1 MSDPLAKPV
10 VVCPQ
15 CGGENPL
22 STGEAILRCA
32 FCGVSLY
39 IDRSRVV
46 SHYLLPRLVDKG
58 QAQEALRRW
67 MAGNQTVKD
76 LDRLATIGEVEP
88 LLFPMWLFRSRGPQ
102 DNGGERSLVEPA
114 AATPIHA
121 LADLKIPAGKLIAFG
136 AGEPG
141 VAATVPTVPLD
152 TARTWLGGGGAGL
165 TEQALVHVP
174 LWRCG
179 YRYQDRDYLAYV
191 DGATGE
197 VVAAVF
203 PAKSEA
209 PYMAVAA
216 IGLVLFLV
224 EGLAVSNVFFK
235 LVLYAVTAAPLLAA
249 AYAVT
254 RKV

>member
-1 MSDPLAKPV
+1 MSDPLARPA

-15 CGGENPL
+15 CGGENALP
-22 STGEAILRCA
+22 TGEAILRCA

-39 IDRSRVV
+39 VDRSQVV
-46 SHYLLPRLVDKG
+46 SHYLLPRLLDQG

-76 LDRLATIGEVEP
+76 LDRLATLGAVEP
-88 LLFPMWLFRSRGPQ
+88 LLFPMWLFRSRGPH
-102 DNGGERSLVEPA
+102 DGDGERSLVEPA
-114 AATPIHA
+114 AATPVHA
-121 LADLKIPAGKLIAFG
+121 LADLKIPAGKLVAFG
-136 AGEPG
+136 AGEAG
-141 VAATVPTVPLD
+141 VEATVPTVPLA
-152 TARTWLGGGGAGL
+152 TARTWLGEGGATL

-174 LWRCG
+174 LWRCA
-179 YRYQDRDYLAYV
+179 YRYRDRDFLAYV

-209 PYMAVAA
+209 PYLAVAA
-216 IGLVLFLV
+216 IGLVLFLI
-224 EGLAVSNVFFK
+224 EGLAVSNIFFK
-235 LVLYAVTAAPLLAA
+235 LALYALTAAPLLGA